1 MTMKTPTYQTVA
13 TSLQSVGRVSSWSA
27 TCRNHVI
34 ASANRMGH
42 ASALG
47 FATNEWNITGAMKR
61 TGGPGGT
68 S

>member
-1 MTMKTPTYQTVA
+1 MTTPTYQTVA
-13 TSLQSVGRVSSWSA
+13 TSLQSVGRVPSWSA
-27 TCRNHVI
+27 TCANHATAPATRI
-34 ASANRMGH
+34 GH